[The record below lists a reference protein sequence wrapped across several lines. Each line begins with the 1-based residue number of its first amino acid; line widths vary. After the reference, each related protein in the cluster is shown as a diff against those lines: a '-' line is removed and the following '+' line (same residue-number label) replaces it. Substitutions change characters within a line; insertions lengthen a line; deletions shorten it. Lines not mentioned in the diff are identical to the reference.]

1 MGAVSLN
8 STGMFKKTISPDH
21 FTMYP
26 NLAFLKIRQ
35 LIKDKKLNE
44 IDISVYFLVLDQYY
58 LVAHICK
65 KPETP
70 IKNVSVS
77 IQSIAGK
84 LNISKTYATERLK
97 ALNDVGLIFRVKA
110 ENSFNGNKNTMP
122 AIYMKGEDVIDN
134 SDEYIP
140 LNIPNIKSPI
150 KIAADLKTTFAAD
163 DDVPF

>member
-1 MGAVSLN
+1 MSLN

-44 IDISVYFLVLDQYY
+44 IDMSVYFLVLDQFN
-58 LVAHICK
+58 LVASICNKEK
-65 KPETP
+65 KP

-77 IQSIAGK
+77 IKSIAEG
-84 LNISKTYATERLK
+84 LGRSRTTATKRLK
-97 ALNDVGLIFRVKA
+97 ALQEVGLISRIEA
-110 ENSFNGNKNTMP
+110 ENPVNGNKNTQP
-122 AIYMKGEDVIDN
+122 SIYIKNNEVIDN
-134 SDEYIP
+134 SDEYTP
-140 LNIPNIKSPI
+140 LNISNIKSQI

>member
-1 MGAVSLN
+1 VA
-8 STGMFKKTISPDH
+8 GMFKNNISDKH

-35 LIKDKKLNE
+35 YIKDKKLNE
-44 IDISVYFLVLDQYY
+44 IDISVYFLILDQYY

-65 KPETP
+65 DSETP

-77 IQSIAGK
+77 IQAIAEK
-84 LNISKTYATERLK
+84 LNISKTYAAERLK

-122 AIYMKGEDVIDN
+122 AIYMKGKKVIDN
-134 SDEYIP
+134 SDDYVP
-140 LNIPNIKSPI
+140 LDLPNIKSPI
-150 KIAADLKTTFAAD
+150 KIAADLKIATATDHED
-163 DDVPF
+163 DIPF

>member
-1 MGAVSLN
+1 M
-8 STGMFKKTISPDH
+8 TDMFKKTISPDH

-58 LVAHICK
+58 LVAHICNESK
-65 KPETP
+65 TP

-77 IQSIAGK
+77 IQAIAEK
-84 LNISKTYATERLK
+84 LNISKTYANERLK
-97 ALNDVGLIFRVKA
+97 ALNNAGLIFRIKA

-122 AIYMKGEDVIDN
+122 AIYMKGKIVIDN

-163 DDVPF
+163 DDLPF

>member
-1 MGAVSLN
+1 MSLN

-58 LVAHICK
+58 LVAHICNESK
-65 KPETP
+65 TP

-77 IQSIAGK
+77 IQAIAEK
-84 LNISKTYATERLK
+84 LNISKTYANERLK
-97 ALNDVGLIFRVKA
+97 ALNNAGLIFRIKA

-122 AIYMKGEDVIDN
+122 AIYIKGKNVIDN
-134 SDEYIP
+134 SYDYTP
-140 LNIPNIKSPI
+140 PNKNNINAPNK
-150 KIAADLKTTFAAD
+150 AAANLKTTDTAD
-163 DDVPF
+163 YDDVPF

>member
-1 MGAVSLN
+1 MSLN
-8 STGMFKKTISPDH
+8 LAAMSQKNISPDH

-44 IDISVYFLVLDQYY
+44 IDISVYFLILDQYY
-58 LVAHICK
+58 LVAHICNENK
-65 KPETP
+65 TP

-77 IQSIAGK
+77 IQAIADK
-84 LNISKTYATERLK
+84 LNISKTYANERLQ

-122 AIYMKGEDVIDN
+122 AIYMKGENVIDK
-134 SDEYIP
+134 SDDYTPI
-140 LNIPNIKSPI
+140 NIPTIKSST
-150 KIAADLKTTFAAD
+150 KIAAELKTTTAAD
-163 DDVPF
+163 DDFEPPF

>member
-1 MGAVSLN
+1 
-8 STGMFKKTISPDH
+8 
-21 FTMYP
+21 MYP

-35 LIKDKKLNE
+35 LIKHKKLNE

-65 KPETP
+65 DSKTP

-77 IQSIAGK
+77 IQAIAEK
-84 LNISKTYATERLK
+84 LSISKTYATERLK

-122 AIYMKGEDVIDN
+122 AIYMKGKIVIDN

>member
-1 MGAVSLN
+1 MSLN

-77 IQSIAGK
+77 IQAIAEK
-84 LNISKTYATERLK
+84 LNISKTYANERLK
-97 ALNDVGLIFRVKA
+97 ALNHAGLIFRIKA

-122 AIYMKGEDVIDN
+122 AIYMKGENVIDN

>member
-1 MGAVSLN
+1 
-8 STGMFKKTISPDH
+8 MFQKPLSPDH

-26 NLAFLKIRQ
+26 NSAFLKISRC
-35 LIKDKKLNE
+35 IKDKKLNE
-44 IDISVYFLVLDQYY
+44 IDISVYFLILDQYY

-65 KPETP
+65 DSETP

-77 IQSIAGK
+77 IQAIAEK

-122 AIYMKGEDVIDN
+122 AIYMKGKNVIDN
-134 SDEYIP
+134 SDEYAP
-140 LNIPNIKSPI
+140 LDLTNIKSPT
-150 KIAADLKTTFAAD
+150 KIAADLKKAIATDHED
-163 DDVPF
+163 DIPF

>member
-1 MGAVSLN
+1 MSLN
-8 STGMFKKTISPDH
+8 VISMFQKPLSPDH

-35 LIKDKKLNE
+35 LIKHKKLNE

-65 KPETP
+65 DSKTP

-77 IQSIAGK
+77 IQAIAEK
-84 LNISKTYATERLK
+84 LSISKTYATERLK
-97 ALNDVGLIFRVKA
+97 ALNDVGMIFRVKA

-122 AIYMKGEDVIDN
+122 AIYMKGEDVVDD
-134 SDEYIP
+134 SDEYAP
-140 LNIPNIKSPI
+140 LDIPNIKSQI